1 MTNRRSPV
9 LTCWPS
15 MKARFCRKPSTRDT
29 RLTVLTAWTRP
40 TKVPACVTLF
50 KVAADTVT
58 AGGVGG
64 ADAWSAVGGR
74 SQLESVGARMRIP
87 PRPPQL
93 SGRRIVE
100 FPPIGIRESRRRLA
114 TSGDAKVPWAAKPC
128 QWPQLQQVA
137 MAAPRR
143 LGLRRGP
150 SPKRERGIPHR
161 LSARQVMS
169 WNWDRPRANAPTPA
183 PMRAVNWDALAP

>member
-15 MKARFCRKPSTRDT
+15 VKARFCRKPSTRDT

-64 ADAWSAVGGR
+64 ADAWSAVEER
-74 SQLESVGARMRIP
+74 SQLQSAAARMRIP

-93 SGRRIVE
+93 GRRRIVE
-100 FPPIGIRESRRRLA
+100 FPL
-114 TSGDAKVPWAAKPC
+114 SGFAKAAGDW
-128 QWPQLQQVA
+128 QPQA
-137 MAAPRR
+137 
-143 LGLRRGP
+143 
-150 SPKRERGIPHR
+150 
-161 LSARQVMS
+161 
-169 WNWDRPRANAPTPA
+169 
-183 PMRAVNWDALAP
+183 